1 MVRLSSL
8 RVNMQDEPVG
18 IENIE
23 QFSWTIISDRYNVK
37 QESYELQIATD
48 SRFRE
53 LYYDSGIIHSRESV
67 HVTIPDNL
75 PVPKSSFCYY
85 VRVRICTE
93 EKEQS
98 EWYESFF
105 VTALQS
111 KEEWNAAFISPET
124 EADKETSKGYYL
136 RKDIEIEGNIK
147 YAYAHATALGIY
159 HFYING
165 EKVGKDYMAPGW
177 TSYNKRL
184 LYQTYDITHM
194 LQQGVN
200 TLGAFIGA
208 GWYKGL
214 MGNEQKRNH
223 YGTREAFAC
232 QIYIVYED
240 DTIQEF
246 LTDRSWKAQNGPV
259 VFSEIYDGEVYDAR
273 LEIQGW
279 NRPGCDISGWR
290 GVDVV
295 DFPKQVLEAQAG
307 CRVHEMEKLSV
318 KRIFETSQGDI
329 VIDFGQNLTGWVE
342 IRTKGKTGAKI
353 ELNCFEVLD
362 AQGNVYTENLRS
374 AKETLIY
381 YCKGEEE
388 ISYKP
393 YFTFQGFQ
401 YVKIADYPGI
411 PKAEDFVA
419 YAVHS
424 DMRLNSKF
432 ECSDKN
438 LNQLYHNILWG
449 MKGNFLDIPTDC
461 PQRDE
466 RLGWTGDAQI
476 FCGTATYL
484 MDTYTFYRK
493 WLKDL
498 AVDQTK
504 EGGVPHVIPD
514 IWTGKPTNNRTFKQG
529 THSAAAW
536 ADAAVIIPWTL
547 YQMYGDT
554 LILEKQYDSMKAW
567 IDFMR
572 NHSQNYIWNYKLQFG
587 DWVALDAEEGS
598 YYGATPNELTCTAY
612 FAYVTG
618 LFVKI
623 ARSLGYQ
630 SDAEEYGGLYEE
642 IKKVYQNTFFDK
654 NGRLKTQTQT
664 AQIITLHF
672 DLAPE
677 EYRENVVSDLL
688 RLLTEHRRHLVTGF
702 VGTPYF
708 CHALSQNHQ
717 VEAAYELLLKEDYP
731 SWLFQVKMGATTIW
745 EHWDGKKPDG
755 TMWSPRMNSFNH
767 YAYGAVGE
775 WIFRNMAGLECDE
788 RAPGF
793 RHFLIKP
800 EMCERIQYVK
810 YSFLSPYG
818 EIDIHWK
825 RNGIHVQMEV
835 TIPCN
840 ATATISICGRPSAG
854 STFRFEHRDG
864 RYEVEV
870 GSGRFYFQYDI

>member
-8 RVNMQDEPVG
+8 SVNMQDEPVG

-23 QFSWTIISDRYNVK
+23 QFSWTITSDRYNVK

-53 LYYDSGIIHSRESV
+53 LYYDSGIMYSGESV
-67 HVTIPDNL
+67 HVTIPDEL
-75 PVPKSSFCYY
+75 PVPKSSFRYY
-85 VRVRICTE
+85 VRARICTE

-98 EWYESFF
+98 EWYESSF

-111 KEEWNAAFISPET
+111 KEEWNAAFITPET

-136 RKDIEIEGNIK
+136 RKDIEIEGNIR
-147 YAYAHATALGIY
+147 YAYAHTTALGIY

-177 TSYNKRL
+177 TSYNKHL
-184 LYQTYDITHM
+184 LYQTYDITQM
-194 LQQGVN
+194 LQRGVN
-200 TLGAFIGA
+200 TLGAFVGA

-232 QIYIVYED
+232 QICIVYED
-240 DTIQEF
+240 GTIQEF

-273 LEIQGW
+273 MEIPGW
-279 NRPGCDISGWR
+279 NRPGCDTSGWR

-307 CRVHEMEKLSV
+307 CRVHEMEKLPV
-318 KRIFETSQGDI
+318 KRIFETPQGDT

-411 PKAEDFVA
+411 PKAEDFAA
-419 YAVHS
+419 YVVHS

-618 LFVKI
+618 LFTKI
-623 ARSLGYQ
+623 ARRLGYQ
-630 SDAEEYGGLYEE
+630 SDAEEYGRLYEE
-642 IKKVYQNTFFDK
+642 IKKVYQNTFFDE
-654 NGRLKTQTQT
+654 NGRLKAQTQT

-672 DLAPE
+672 GLSPE
-677 EYRENVVSDLL
+677 EYRANVVSDLL
-688 RLLTEHRRHLVTGF
+688 RLLAEHQGHLVTGF

-775 WIFRNMAGLECDE
+775 WIFRNMVGLQCDE
-788 RAPGF
+788 QAPGF

-800 EMCERIQYVK
+800 EMCEKIQYVK

-825 RNGIHVQMEV
+825 RNGRHVQMDV

-840 ATATISICGRPSAG
+840 ATATISVCGRPSAG
-854 STFRFEHRDG
+854 SPFQFEQRNG

-870 GSGRFYFQYDI
+870 GSGSYYFQYDI